1 MRCIKS
7 FKEQIIF
14 FLSVCWWSDF
24 LSQRGTAKLEV
35 FFQRANYFRF
45 LFQKFTIIIIYI
57 QYLFYFV
64 FLITGLIWVCL
75 FRLWIVEVI
84 AMTFRFL
91 CFRIYYLYKK
101 QAQMYLLKIF
111 CVLLVRLDLYICDS
125 TAVCCGVGCVGDKR
139 NIEWSG
145 RKTLKSKCLKL
156 IWVYD
161 S

>member
-1 MRCIKS
+1 MPFLIKVLAFFAHS
-7 FKEQIIF
+7 WTNFNSNRYVVLNATIAMYKELQRTNYF

-64 FLITGLIWVCL
+64 FLITGLIRVCL

-111 CVLLVRLDLYICDS
+111 CVLLVRLDL
-125 TAVCCGVGCVGDKR
+125 
-139 NIEWSG
+139 
-145 RKTLKSKCLKL
+145 
-156 IWVYD
+156 
-161 S
+161 